1 MHIKPVVKG
10 NCVEIRSQTGE
21 VLIKIFD
28 DTPLKAIRKTLKL
41 IDWVENPSKYCNEDN
56 HCHDYHSSMQVEYY
70 SEKISIK
77 ACRNQTIS
85 G

>member
-28 DTPLKAIRKTLKL
+28 NTPLKAIRKTLKL
-41 IDWVENPSKYCNEDN
+41 IDWIENPLDMKFS
-56 HCHDYHSSMQVEYY
+56 EY
-70 SEKISIK
+70 EK
-77 ACRNQTIS
+77 TH
-85 G
+85 

>member
-41 IDWVENPSKYCNEDN
+41 IDWIENPPDMKFS
-56 HCHDYHSSMQVEYY
+56 EY
-70 SEKISIK
+70 EK
-77 ACRNQTIS
+77 TH
-85 G
+85 